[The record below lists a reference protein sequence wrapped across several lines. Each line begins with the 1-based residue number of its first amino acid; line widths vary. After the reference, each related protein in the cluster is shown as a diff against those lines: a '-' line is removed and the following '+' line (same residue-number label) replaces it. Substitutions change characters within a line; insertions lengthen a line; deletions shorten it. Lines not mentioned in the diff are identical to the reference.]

1 MKITLVRGEI
11 TRQDVEAVVTAAN
24 TRLRGGG
31 GVDGAVHA
39 AAGPR
44 LLQASLALAPCPPGG
59 AVLTEAF
66 DLAPVRWV
74 IHAVGPIYQGPQDA
88 TTLASAYT
96 QSLARADEVG
106 ATSVAFPSI
115 STGAYGYPLAE
126 AATVSMQAL
135 RGSVTTVESVLLV
148 AFSHRVQELWET
160 AQSIGREPPHRGE
173 GQDHDMDIHCVTRNL
188 GRRSLAQTWV
198 DGLALAGV
206 HLIFGGNHS
215 GPSRRGL
222 LILG

>member
-1 MKITLVRGEI
+1 MKITVVRGDI

-24 TRLRGGG
+24 TELRGGG

-39 AAGPR
+39 AGRR

-59 AVLTEAF
+59 AVITEAF

-88 TTLASAYT
+88 ATLTSAYT

-115 STGAYGYPLAE
+115 STGAYGYPVAE
-126 AATVSMQAL
+126 AAAVSMQAL
-135 RGSVTTVESVLLV
+135 CRAVTAVQSVLLV
-148 AFSHRVQELWET
+148 AFSSQVQELWK
-160 AQSIGREPPHRGE
+160 Q
-173 GQDHDMDIHCVTRNL
+173 
-188 GRRSLAQTWV
+188 
-198 DGLALAGV
+198 ALPA
-206 HLIFGGNHS
+206 
-215 GPSRRGL
+215 
-222 LILG
+222 